1 MKTGKWSIQKLIYT
15 AMLAAVAGV
24 LMSLEFSVPM
34 MPPFYKVDFS
44 DVPSVIAVF
53 LMGPVSGICVEV
65 IKLLIKLIT
74 VGTNT
79 MYVGELAN
87 LIAAFLFVWPLWFLY
102 QKLGANRK
110 AAVEALLLSIV
121 IRTACACFINANIT
135 LPLYAKA
142 MSLPL
147 GNRWESCLGENPG
160 QSFLFDGTCKDISVF
175 IRGGDTMIR
184 NYRDLTRWEMEQV
197 DRENTI
203 VLIPLGALEQ
213 HGNQAP
219 LGTDDIIA
227 EAMSQEIKKAL
238 EAEGEEDFPML
249 LFPVIPVG
257 LSTEHKNFCGSVT
270 VRPDTYYHLLYDICV
285 SLAHHGFK
293 KLAFLVCHGGNAPIA
308 QVLSR
313 ELRSELGI
321 APFILSAGAFGHPDV
336 KATISKGNIWDFHG
350 GEMETSMVMAVD
362 ESLVKL
368 ELSEAG
374 EPTAF
379 ERPAP

>member
-1 MKTGKWSIQKLIYT
+1 
-15 AMLAAVAGV
+15 
-24 LMSLEFSVPM
+24 
-34 MPPFYKVDFS
+34 
-44 DVPSVIAVF
+44 
-53 LMGPVSGICVEV
+53 
-65 IKLLIKLIT
+65 
-74 VGTNT
+74 
-79 MYVGELAN
+79 
-87 LIAAFLFVWPLWFLY
+87 
-102 QKLGANRK
+102 
-110 AAVEALLLSIV
+110 
-121 IRTACACFINANIT
+121 
-135 LPLYAKA
+135 
-142 MSLPL
+142 
-147 GNRWESCLGENPG
+147 
-160 QSFLFDGTCKDISVF
+160 
-175 IRGGDTMIR
+175 MIR

-374 EPTAF
+374 FDRLGVGGLENKRRIADWNRRRSVWCKCREGANYIRDECAGTGPGAVRYPGL
-379 ERPAP
+379 E

>member
-1 MKTGKWSIQKLIYT
+1 
-15 AMLAAVAGV
+15 
-24 LMSLEFSVPM
+24 
-34 MPPFYKVDFS
+34 
-44 DVPSVIAVF
+44 
-53 LMGPVSGICVEV
+53 
-65 IKLLIKLIT
+65 
-74 VGTNT
+74 
-79 MYVGELAN
+79 
-87 LIAAFLFVWPLWFLY
+87 
-102 QKLGANRK
+102 
-110 AAVEALLLSIV
+110 
-121 IRTACACFINANIT
+121 
-135 LPLYAKA
+135 
-142 MSLPL
+142 
-147 GNRWESCLGENPG
+147 
-160 QSFLFDGTCKDISVF
+160 
-175 IRGGDTMIR
+175 MIR

-227 EAMSQEIKKAL
+227 EAMVEEIRKQL
-238 EAEGEEDFPML
+238 TENGEEDFPML
-249 LFPVIPVG
+249 MFPVIPVG
-257 LSTEHKNFCGSVT
+257 LSTEHKNFCGSIT
-270 VRPDTYYHLLYDICV
+270 LRPDTYYRMLYDICT

-321 APFILSAGAFGHPDV
+321 SPFILSSGAFSHPDV
-336 KATISKGNIWDFHG
+336 KATVSEGKVWDFHG

-374 EPTAF
+374 ISTAF
-379 ERPAP
+379 KDNTTLKIGGNVTIGWVSEDWKTEDGRPIGIGGNPSGATAEKGRIILETSAKVLIPGLKEIRDWEG